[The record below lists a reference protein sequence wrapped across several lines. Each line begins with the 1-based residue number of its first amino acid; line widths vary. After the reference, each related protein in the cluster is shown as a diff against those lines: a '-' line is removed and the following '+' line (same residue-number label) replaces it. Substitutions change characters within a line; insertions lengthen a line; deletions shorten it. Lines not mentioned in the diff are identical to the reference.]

1 MSTPQ
6 SFLKKGLLSCNL
18 FFCFKSIYFLIYI
31 LFIALIGT
39 LFIYLLYTLF
49 ACQYLW
55 LYLFIKRIFVLLSYF
70 K

>member
-6 SFLKKGLLSCNL
+6 SFLKKGLLSSNL

-49 ACQYLW
+49 VNICGCIYLLREF
-55 LYLFIKRIFVLLSYF
+55 LYY
-70 K
+70 